1 VRVQRGARSLFFV
14 ATLQTAYRSLCLDR
28 FASLDAA
35 ARRASRPR
43 LSHLL
48 DDIVAMKTKKIF
60 GILAAITFVVLLC
73 KVFFPEWIVSG
84 FHIG

>member
-1 VRVQRGARSLFFV
+1 VPGLYFLSLRSKPLIDHSAWIDLPALMQR
-14 ATLQTAYRSLCLDR
+14 
-28 FASLDAA
+28 

-73 KVFFPEWIVSG
+73 KIFLPEWIVSG